1 MQNEELKKQIAGLLT
16 IFHPKRIDWEPL
28 EFDKSKH
35 ALNNALKLVASWK
48 NHGFFVDAGTLLG
61 LVRDGKFIPHDT
73 DIDIAVI
80 ADKKSLVNFVAPEI
94 ELARSV
100 YLNDLPMQIAYL
112 DQGILVDFY
121 FYYPSLSGEHLINVN
136 AECILKLPSD
146 LLLPIQESWIDLI
159 GIVPTPYKVSE
170 YLEWTY
176 GVDWKVPK
184 TKKSKW
190 VNDRHN
196 FGTLD
201 DLKDSILSQSE
212 YRLMLNSD

>member
-1 MQNEELKKQIAGLLT
+1 MENEEVKNQIRKLLT
-16 IFHPKRIDWEPL
+16 IYHPKRIDWEPL

-35 ALNNALKLVASWK
+35 ALDNALKMVSFWK
-48 NHGFFVDAGTLLG
+48 TNGFFVDAGTLLG

-80 ADKKSLVNFVAPEI
+80 GDKKSLRNFAAPDIEI
-94 ELARSV
+94 ARSV
-100 YLNDLPMQIAYL
+100 YLYDLPMQIAYL

-121 FYYPSLSGEHLINVN
+121 FYYPSLNGEHLINVN
-136 AECILKLPSD
+136 AECILKLPSY
-146 LLLPIQESWIDLI
+146 LLLPIQETWIDLI
-159 GIVPTPYKVSE
+159 GLVPTPYKVSE

-176 GVDWKVPK
+176 GVNWKIPK
-184 TKKSKW
+184 TKKKKW

-201 DLKDSILSQSE
+201 DLNDIILSQ
-212 YRLMLNSD
+212 